1 MKNDPQKLRT
11 YFLNEK
17 KVLII
22 ITITGII
29 YNVGMVAGPWFEGQ
43 LVQYLADIIH
53 GIRQS
58 RDIVILACIYV
69 AVIAF
74 VQFARY
80 LKRFY
85 VRRFANNVNRSL
97 KTRIYHHAVNTP
109 VSDAEEEN
117 VGTVMTKAVSDA
129 EACAEGMRKSVTEV
143 FDTGLVMI
151 VYVVMLMHYDW
162 KLTLLCL
169 LFPPVAYIIAASLR
183 KVIAKASELQK
194 QSAAA
199 LHEETLDITSHALTY
214 RVYGS
219 EERRRN
225 MYEDALQDYENKSV
239 HAEIWDS
246 TMEPVYYMIAMAG
259 LVPILYF
266 GGKNVMHTGWK
277 IWNIA
282 AFSTY
287 IACFTKLAVKTSH
300 AAKLFNAVQK
310 AEVSWKRIKPY
321 LKEEKTDTV
330 HTDTVSE
337 INVSHL
343 SFHYPDSH
351 TDILHDISFSAHKGE
366 ITGITGVIASGK
378 TTLGKVFLN
387 EYPYEGSVQF
397 IDSEGIKKELRNLNE
412 DPGEVSWVGH
422 QPELSDM
429 SIADN
434 IRLTDAGD
442 PYEDEKLLQVIKD
455 VQFDKEAEEMKDGLN
470 TVIGEGGIQLSGG
483 QKQRIALARA
493 LYHHASVYIL
503 DDPFSAV
510 DLSVERKIY
519 ESLREHESDS
529 VILLLSHRLNLFPE
543 LDQVLWMENGTV
555 TVSNHEEL
563 MKHNKVYADLYHKQ
577 VQKGNSS
584 YE

>member
-11 YFLNEK
+11 YFSDEK

-58 RDIVILACIYV
+58 KDIVILACIYV
-69 AVIAF
+69 GVIAF

-97 KTRIYHHAVNTP
+97 KTRIYHRAVNTP

-151 VYVVMLMHYDW
+151 VYVIMLIHYDW

-194 QSAAA
+194 QSAAR

-239 HAEIWDS
+239 HADIWDS
-246 TMEPVYYMIAMAG
+246 TMQPVYYMIAMAG

-266 GGKNVMHTGWK
+266 GGKNVMHTGWQV
-277 IWNIA
+277 WNIA

-287 IACFTKLAVKTSH
+287 TACFTKLAVKTSH

-321 LKEEKTDTV
+321 LKEKKTASV
-330 HTDTVSE
+330 NSDTVSE

-351 TDILHDISFSAHKGE
+351 EDILHDISFKAHKGE
-366 ITGITGVIASGK
+366 IIGITGVIASGK
-378 TTLGKVFLN
+378 TTLGRVFLN

-397 IDSEGIKKELRNLNE
+397 IDSAGQERELKDLNQ

-434 IRLTDAGD
+434 IRLEDAGD
-442 PYEDEKLLQVIKD
+442 PYQDEKLLQVIKD

-510 DLSVERKIY
+510 DLTVERKIY
-519 ESLREHESDS
+519 ESLREQESDA
-529 VILLLSHRLNLFPE
+529 VILLMSHRLNLFLE

-555 TVSNHEEL
+555 TVSDHEDL
-563 MKHNKVYADLYHKQ
+563 MKHNKVYAGLYHKQ
-577 VQKGNSS
+577 VQEGNSV